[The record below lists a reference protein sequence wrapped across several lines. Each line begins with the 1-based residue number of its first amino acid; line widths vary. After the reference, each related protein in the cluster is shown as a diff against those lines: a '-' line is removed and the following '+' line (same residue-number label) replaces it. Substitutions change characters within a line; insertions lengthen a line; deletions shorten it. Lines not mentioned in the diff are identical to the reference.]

1 MEPFTKLQLPAV
13 EDRLF
18 GPNPVVSL
26 NVTYYAGQRVAY
38 GRHSNSTWEA
48 FEGLIGELE
57 GGTAVCFGSGQAAMF
72 AVALLA
78 SGTVWMAH
86 DAYVG
91 SRDLASFLASRG
103 IRSTALIEEA
113 ELRAPER
120 FERCGPEDLLMVE
133 SPSNPDLATYDL
145 RAIGEAVHARGARVS
160 VDNTV
165 ATPILQNPLAL
176 GADLVIHS
184 ATKFISGH
192 SDVLAGVVVAAD
204 ESLAEELLGIREL
217 VGSVLGPVEAY
228 LCLRGAKTLG
238 VRVRA
243 QSESA
248 ALLAERLVA
257 RLGRDAVRYPGF
269 DTALVGEGRQQRAGG
284 ALLSLVLDDARQ
296 ADGFVDRL
304 GIVHHA
310 TSLGGVE
317 SLAERRGKYQGEGR
331 VHPGLVRLSVGLE
344 DVDDLWS
351 DLSQA
356 LAAVGR

>member
-26 NVTYYAGQRVAY
+26 NATYYAGQRVAY

-48 FEGLIGELE
+48 FEALMGELE
-57 GGTAVCFGSGQAAMF
+57 GGTAVCFASGQAAMF
-72 AVALLA
+72 ATSLLA
-78 SGTVWMAH
+78 TGAVAMAG
-86 DAYVG
+86 DCYVG
-91 SRDLASFLASRG
+91 SRDLAGFLAAHG
-103 IRSTALIEEA
+103 IRATKSLSEA
-113 ELRAPER
+113 ELAAPER
-120 FERCGPEDLLMVE
+120 ISCLAPGDLVMVE

-145 RAIGEAVHARGARVS
+145 AAIAAAAHRAGARVA

-176 GADLVIHS
+176 GADLVVHS

-192 SDVLAGVVVAAD
+192 SDVLAGVVVAREDDAAAQ
-204 ESLAEELLGIREL
+204 LFGIREL

-243 QSESA
+243 ASETAQVLASR
-248 ALLAERLVA
+248 LLE
-257 RLGRDAVRYPGF
+257 RLGREAVRYPGF
-269 DTALVGEGRQQRAGG
+269 DERLVGEGRQQRAGG
-284 ALLSLVLDDARQ
+284 ALLSLVLASAEEADA
-296 ADGFVDRL
+296 FVDEL
-304 GIVHHA
+304 AIFHHA

-317 SLAERRGKYQGEGR
+317 SLAERRGKYTKKATEHRKKTQ
-331 VHPGLVRLSVGLE
+331 LI
-344 DVDDLWS
+344 
-351 DLSQA
+351 QQN
-356 LAAVGR
+356 